1 MAIKNLDFFFNPKRI
16 AVLGASE
23 DPRSI
28 GCSIFGNL
36 IGKGYKGAVY
46 PVNSR
51 VDSVQGVEAYRLIT
65 DIERDIDLAILADG
79 ADVLLDQ
86 LEQCGQKGV
95 KGVIILCPD
104 FHFRTAEP
112 QQMEAKIRSISGKYG
127 FRVLGPNSL
136 GFIRPGKGINASIFP
151 NILPKGNIAFIAQ
164 GSTLGISLLDR
175 AVSKKVGFSYFV
187 SLGSKFDIDFADMI
201 DFLGVD
207 PETRAIIL
215 YVESLWN
222 GRKFMTAVRSYSYNK
237 PIVVFKSG
245 KYEESAHVALTHS
258 GRLAGEDLV
267 YDAAFSRAGA
277 VRADD
282 MLDLFYLAETLSK
295 QPRPK
300 GNRLAIVSNA
310 GGPAVIAVDTLLK
323 LGGVLAPLGPETVD
337 SLKGVLPQSKRLIQ
351 NPVDLLSDASP
362 QQFEIAVASC
372 LKDKDV
378 DGVLVI
384 QTPSFGA
391 KPNETAEIVASASKA
406 NPYKP
411 IFTSWMGEE
420 SVSSAREILNARKI
434 PTFVTPEQAVRNFI
448 YMYRYDDNLRLL
460 LETPE
465 DILKDFFP
473 EKGRVVAIIKD
484 AAQKRKLLFNLN
496 EAKDILAAYGIP
508 VIQTEKAFTEEEA
521 LHISDK
527 TGYPVVLKIDS
538 PKIFHKLTTGG
549 VILNIKDRDAVVM
562 AFMKLRE
569 VAAAAGDPGAP
580 VLVQPMIIKQG
591 YEVVIGAKK
600 DPTFGA
606 VILFGTGG
614 ELLGALEDYAVALP
628 PLNQALA
635 KHMMSQTR
643 IYRYLQGLP
652 QYAEVLKYLE
662 EMVVRFSQLI
672 VDFHHIKEVDINPFF
687 ITESGGFALDAGIVF
702 EDEILDGFVQPQGEL
717 CPPHL
722 SICPYPRKFAV
733 EISLKNGVPA
743 IIRPIRPEDEPM
755 IADLFDSFSEQTI
768 VLRFFQRF
776 PHLSHE
782 QLVRYCQIDYD
793 RELALVCVVEE
804 DGHEKIIGDV
814 RMIKQADME
823 KADMAIMVSDKWQGQ
838 GVGIA
843 LSTHCLKVARD
854 AGIKR
859 IFMDILKINTYM
871 LNLSKRLG
879 FKRTESYDDYVEVL
893 YDVEGND
900 D

>member
-1 MAIKNLDFFFNPKRI
+1 MSIKNLDFFFNPKRI
-16 AVLGASE
+16 AVVGASE
-23 DPRSI
+23 DPSVI
-28 GCSIFGNL
+28 GSSVFSNL
-36 IGKGYKGAVY
+36 IGRGYKGAAY

-51 VDSVQGVEAYRLIT
+51 VDSVQGVESYRSIT
-65 DIERDIDLAILADG
+65 DLQRDIDLAILADG
-79 ADVLLDQ
+79 PEVLLSQ
-86 LEQCGQKGV
+86 LEECGQKGV

-104 FHFRTAEP
+104 FHYRAGDP
-112 QQMEAKIRSISGKYG
+112 QQMELNIREISQKYG
-127 FRVLGPNSL
+127 FRVMGPNSL
-136 GFIRPGKGINASIFP
+136 GFIRPSKGINASIFP
-151 NILPKGNIAFIAQ
+151 KMPPKGNIAFIAQ
-164 GSTLGISLLDR
+164 GSTMGISLLDR

-258 GRLAGEDLV
+258 GRLAGEDLA

-282 MLDLFYLAETLSK
+282 MLDLFYLAETLAK

-310 GGPAVIAVDTLLK
+310 GSPAVIAVDTLLK
-323 LGGVLAPLGPETVD
+323 QGGVLATLGQETTD
-337 SLKGVLPQSKRLIQ
+337 SLKSVLPQSKRLIQ

-362 QQFEIAVASC
+362 QQFETAVTSC

-378 DGVLVI
+378 DALLVI

-420 SVSSAREILNARKI
+420 SVVAAREILNEKRI
-434 PTFVTPEQAVRNFI
+434 PTFVTPEQAVKNFI
-448 YMYRYDDNLRLL
+448 YMYRYQDNLRLL
-460 LETPE
+460 LETPA
-465 DILKDFFP
+465 DILKDFLP
-473 EKGRVVAIIKD
+473 EKGKVASIIKD
-484 AAQKRKLLFNLN
+484 ASQRRKLLFNLH
-496 EAKDILAAYGIP
+496 EAKDILNAYGIP
-508 VIQTEKAFTEEEA
+508 VIKTLKAVSEDETLSMAEQ
-521 LHISDK
+521 I
-527 TGYPVVLKIDS
+527 GYPVVLKIDS
-538 PKIFHKLTTGG
+538 PKVFHKLTKGG
-549 VILNIKDRDAVVM
+549 VILNIKDAEGVTEAFRNLRQLAADSGDA
-562 AFMKLRE
+562 
-569 VAAAAGDPGAP
+569 DAP
-580 VLVQPMIIKQG
+580 MLIQPMIIKQG
-591 YEVVIGAKK
+591 YEIAIGAKK

-606 VILFGTGG
+606 LILFGTGG
-614 ELLGALEDYAVALP
+614 ELLGAIEDYAVALP

-635 KHMMSQTR
+635 KHMMKQTK
-643 IYRYLQGLP
+643 IFRYLEGLP
-652 QYAEVLKYLE
+652 KYTEVVKYLE
-662 EMVVRFSQLI
+662 EIVVRFSQLI
-672 VDFHHIKEVDINPFF
+672 VDFHHIKEIDINPFF
-687 ITESGGFALDAGIVF
+687 ITEEGSFALDAGIVF
-702 EDEILDGFVQPQGEL
+702 EDEILDGFVQREGEL

-722 SICPYPRKFAV
+722 SICPYPKKFAT
-733 EISLKNGVPA
+733 EITLKNELPA
-743 IIRPIRPEDEPM
+743 FIRPIRPEDEPM
-755 IADLFDSFSEQTI
+755 IAELFKSFSEQTI
-768 VLRFFQRF
+768 VLRFFQRY
-776 PHLSHE
+776 PQLAHE

-793 RELALVCVVEE
+793 RELALVCVIE
-804 DGHEKIIGDV
+804 DGGHEKIIGDA
-814 RMIKQADME
+814 RLIKLADME
-823 KADMAIMVSDKWQGQ
+823 KAEMAIMVSDQWQGM

-859 IFMDILKINTYM
+859 IYMDILIINTYM

-879 FKRTESYDDYVEVL
+879 FKRTHSYDDYVEVV
-893 YDVEGND
+893 YEVNEE
-900 D
+900 

>member
-1 MAIKNLDFFFNPKRI
+1 MSIKYLDSFFNPKRI

-23 DPRSI
+23 DPITI
-28 GCSIFGNL
+28 GCSVFGNL

-51 VDSVQGVEAYRLIT
+51 VDSVQGVEAYRKIA
-65 DIERDIDLAILADG
+65 DIQHDLDLAILADG
-79 ADVLLDQ
+79 SELLLAQ
-86 LEQCGQKGV
+86 LEECGQKGV

-104 FHFRTAEP
+104 FHYRAADP
-112 QQMEAKIRSISGKYG
+112 QQMEVKIKDLSQKYG

-136 GFIRPGKGINASIFP
+136 GFIRPGKGINASIYP
-151 NILPKGNIAFIAQ
+151 NMPLKGNIAFIAQ
-164 GSTLGISLLDR
+164 GSTLASALLDR

-207 PETRAIIL
+207 PSTRAIIL

-222 GRKFMTAVRSYSYNK
+222 GRKFMTAVRSYSYSK

-245 KYEESAHVALTHS
+245 KYEESAHIALTYS

-277 VRADD
+277 VRADEL
-282 MLDLFYLAETLSK
+282 LDLFYLAETLSK

-323 LGGVLAPLGPETVD
+323 QGGVLAPLGPDTITE
-337 SLKGVLPQSKRLIQ
+337 LKTVLPQSKRVVQ
-351 NPVDLLSDASP
+351 NPIDLLSDASP
-362 QQFEIAVASC
+362 QQFQTAVVSC
-372 LKDKDV
+372 LKDEDV

-384 QTPSFGA
+384 QTPHFGA
-391 KPNETAEIVASASKA
+391 KPNETAEVIAAASKA

-411 IFTSWMGEE
+411 LFTSWMGEE
-420 SVSSAREILNARKI
+420 SVASAREVLIDKGI
-434 PTFVTPEQAVRNFI
+434 PTFITPEQAVRNFI
-448 YMYRYDDNLRLL
+448 YMYRYGDHLQLL

-473 EKGRVVAIIKD
+473 EKGKVASIIKG
-484 AAQKRKLLFNLN
+484 ASERRKLLFNLN
-496 EAKDILAAYGIP
+496 EAKDILTAYGIP
-508 VIQTEKAFTEEEA
+508 VIQTEKAFSEEDA
-521 LHISDK
+521 LRIAEQ
-527 TGYPVVLKIDS
+527 TGYPVVLKIDT
-538 PKIFHKLTTGG
+538 PKIFHKLKKGG
-549 VILNIKDRDAVVM
+549 VILNIRDRDTVAQ
-562 AFMKLRE
+562 AFRSLRE
-569 VAAAAGDPGAP
+569 LAANVGDPGAP
-580 VLVQPMIIKQG
+580 VLVQPMIIKHG
-591 YEVVIGAKK
+591 YEVAIGAKK

-606 VILFGTGG
+606 VILFGIGG

-635 KHMMSQTR
+635 KHMMMETK
-643 IYRYLQGLP
+643 IFRYLQSRP
-652 QYAEVLKYLE
+652 EYAEVIKYLE
-662 EMVVRFSQLI
+662 EIVVRFSQLI
-672 VDFHHIKEVDINPFF
+672 VDFHHIKEIDINPFF
-687 ITESGGFALDAGIVF
+687 ITENGGFALDAGIVF
-702 EDEILDGFVQPQGEL
+702 EDEILDGFVQNEGEF

-722 SICPYPRKFAV
+722 SICPYPRKFAT
-733 EISLKNGVPA
+733 EITLKNGTPA
-743 IIRPIRPEDEPM
+743 VIRPIRPEDEPM
-755 IADLFDSFSEQTI
+755 IGELFKSFSEQTI

-776 PHLSHE
+776 PQFAHE

-793 RELALVCVVEE
+793 RELALVCVIE
-804 DGHEKIIGDV
+804 DGGHEKIIGDV
-814 RMIKQADME
+814 RMIKLADME
-823 KADMAIMVSDKWQGQ
+823 NAEMAIMVSDQWQGM

-859 IFMDILKINTYM
+859 ITMDILIINTYM
-871 LNLSKRLG
+871 QNLAKRLG
-879 FKRTESYDDYVEVL
+879 FKRTHSYDDYVEVV
-893 YDVEGND
+893 YEVNGE
-900 D
+900 